1 MDKTKRIRDALA
13 AIDGLRVYHYFRPQM
28 KAPFCVWAEDGEDIA
43 LWSGNHQQEQAVSGT
58 ADYFTPTEYDAM
70 VDTIQDALNGI
81 ENCGWRLESV
91 QYEDETN
98 LIHFEWTWR
107 IA

>member
-1 MDKTKRIRDALA
+1 
-13 AIDGLRVYHYFRPQM
+13 
-28 KAPFCVWAEDGEDIA
+28 
-43 LWSGNHQQEQAVSGT
+43 
-58 ADYFTPTEYDAM
+58 M